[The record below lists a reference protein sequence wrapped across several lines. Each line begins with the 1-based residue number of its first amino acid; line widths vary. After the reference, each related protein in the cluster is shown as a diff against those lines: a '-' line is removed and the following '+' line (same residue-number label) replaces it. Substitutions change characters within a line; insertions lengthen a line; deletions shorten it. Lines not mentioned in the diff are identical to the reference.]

1 MLKKII
7 NISFLIIFFSFI
19 FLVMKY
25 YFSEQ
30 NIIFTNKSRI
40 SYLIELGNK
49 ENNLPILKNDTGNI
63 IVYRDDLED
72 FNKKRKIRFFE
83 KLFTN

>member
-1 MLKKII
+1 MFNRIRNLLLSILF
-7 NISFLIIFFSFI
+7 FLSIIFVLNF
-19 FLVMKY
+19 
-25 YFSEQ
+25 YFSEK
-30 NIIFTNKSRI
+30 NVISTNKIRSH
-40 SYLIELGNK
+40 YL
-49 ENNLPILKNDTGNI
+49 NNFNTNLTELPILKNDTGNI